1 MGKVPTKTIF
11 VVFLVVLAF
20 LAVQD
25 FALRGADGVF
35 GDYLHRVFF
44 DEEASDFRGRENMPQ
59 RARTG
64 AVTRAADG
72 IEVVRFLQPGG
83 RVELKGA
90 AGKEIQ
96 VGYEIVVYADR
107 PEQAAPYLSRV
118 HVQQVVDGGR
128 LIFELQEP
136 RVRDEG
142 VRGVRVNYTAALPA
156 GLRTE
161 ITGSAGVTA
170 RGLTGSL
177 VVENGGPVTVAGVNG
192 DVKIDGCPGLEITGV
207 KGNVWVRVFAHGGY
221 IAGVDGNLTLDNRNG
236 DVIVENLRG
245 DLEAKFDGHLLVNGV
260 AGTVRVEGRGG
271 LFDAAHIDGPVTVS
285 GRELLVNLRDIRG
298 DTRVTAAGCS
308 NVLCELPAGR
318 EGYRV
323 TALSRGGRIVT
334 NLLLTLAETG
344 TGEQKATGRVGN
356 GRYRVDIET
365 EASNIYLRSPQGG

>member
-11 VVFLVVLAF
+11 VLFLVVLAF

-35 GDYLHRVFF
+35 GDYLRRVF
-44 DEEASDFRGRENMPQ
+44 DEEARDFRGWENMPH

-64 AVTRAADG
+64 AVTRAAGG
-72 IEVVRFLQPGG
+72 IKVVRFPHPGG
-83 RVELKGA
+83 RVELRRG
-90 AGKEIQ
+90 EVNQIR

-107 PEQAAPYLSRV
+107 PEQAARYLSRV
-118 HVQQVVDGGR
+118 DVQQVVDGGLLTFR
-128 LIFELQEP
+128 LQEP

-142 VRGVRVNYTAALPA
+142 VRSVRVNYTAALPA
-156 GLRTE
+156 GLLTE
-161 ITGSAGVTA
+161 VTGSEGVTA

-177 VVENGGPVTVAGVNG
+177 VVEGGGPVTVAGVTG
-192 DVKIDGCPGLEITGV
+192 DIKIDGCPGLEITGV
-207 KGNVWVRVFAHGGY
+207 KGNVWVRAFAQDGY

-245 DLEAKFDGHLLVNGV
+245 DLEAKFDGRLLVNGV

-271 LFDAAHIDGPVTVS
+271 LFDAAHIDGPVTVN

-298 DTRVTAAGCS
+298 DTRVTAAGRS

-318 EGYRV
+318 EGCRV

-334 NLLLTLAETG
+334 NLPLTLVETG
-344 TGEQKATGRVGN
+344 AGEQKATGRVGN
-356 GRYRVDIET
+356 GRYRVDIAT
-365 EASNIYLRSPQGG
+365 EASNIYLRSPQGK